1 VSSRFL
7 VFSDLD
13 GTLLDHDTYSFAP
26 ARPALEA
33 LRQRGI
39 PLILCTSKTRAE
51 TERIREALGN
61 RHPFITENGGA
72 IYMPAGYFPTG
83 DPESTRDDG
92 YFVRSFG
99 TPYGELRRVL
109 EEIRA
114 RVAPS
119 LRGFGDMSAAEVA
132 AACGFS
138 LAEAEAAKKRE
149 FDEPF
154 LAGDRESLEAV
165 RRAALAV
172 RLHVVRGGRFHHLVG
187 ENDKGRAVRV
197 LAGIFERAFGPATT
211 VGLGDSLNDE
221 PMLRSVDVPV
231 VVRKPDGR
239 HDPAVRVPGLVRA
252 PGVGPEGW
260 REAVLD
266 ILKSNH

>member
-13 GTLLDHDTYSFAP
+13 GTLLDHATYSFAP

-33 LRQRGI
+33 LRKKGI
-39 PLILCTSKTRAE
+39 PLVFCTSKTRAE
-51 TERIREALGN
+51 TERIRVALGN
-61 RHPFITENGGA
+61 GDPFITENGAA
-72 IYMPAGYFPTG
+72 IYMPAGYFPAD
-83 DPESTRDDG
+83 DPESIPDG
-92 YFVRSFG
+92 GYLVRSFG
-99 TPYGELRRVL
+99 TPYGEIRRVL
-109 EEIRA
+109 EKIRA

-119 LRGFGDMSAAEVA
+119 IRGFGDMSASEVA

-138 LAEAEAAKKRE
+138 LAEAEAAKMRE

-154 LAGDRESLEAV
+154 LSGDAESLEAV
-165 RRAALAV
+165 QGAAREAGLQ
-172 RLHVVRGGRFHHLVG
+172 VVAGGRFRHLVG
-187 ENDKGRAVRV
+187 DNDKGRAVRT
-197 LAGIFERAFGPATT
+197 LAGIFERALGPATT

-231 VVRKPDGR
+231 LVRKPDGR

-252 PGVGPEGW
+252 PGIGPDGW

-266 ILKSNH
+266 ILKSSD